1 MQLLAPPS
9 EILLLLPNF
18 LGNLMAGSENIDDL
32 MDVFFDRIIL
42 KLLDVSAANY
52 ILLFSCFALEPGGE
66 QFNDVFDLLLGK

>member
-18 LGNLMAGSENIDDL
+18 LGNLMAGNENIDDL
-32 MDVFFDRIIL
+32 MHIFFDRIVL
-42 KLLDVSAANY
+42 KLLDVAAGNC
-52 ILLFSCFALEPGGE
+52 ILLFDGFALEPGGE